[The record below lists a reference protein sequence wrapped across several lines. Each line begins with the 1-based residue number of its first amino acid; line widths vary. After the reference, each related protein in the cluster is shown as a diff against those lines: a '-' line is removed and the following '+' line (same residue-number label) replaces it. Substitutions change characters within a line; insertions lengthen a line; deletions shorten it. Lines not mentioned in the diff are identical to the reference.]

1 MLIYIILLLV
11 LVINC
16 CFENNKKIFYSSIFI
31 LFIVAVLRGD
41 DVDRDYKTYIS
52 IYEYLINGD
61 SYTIE
66 PTFILFTFISHAITG
81 TPFLI
86 FVIYASLALYY
97 KAKYIRYFSPY
108 ICLSL
113 LLYYSNFYFVH
124 ELTQIR
130 IGVASA
136 IGFFSLKYLIE
147 GRKNK
152 FIAYVL
158 IATLFHFSMIVLLVS
173 LLFDKNK
180 ISNNFIS
187 SAFILIVISYSLII
201 LNVSPLDLLRY
212 VPVSVIQEKLAI
224 YKYQTAN
231 GMVEAVNVISAL
243 QLIRIG
249 AIILIFCNAKKFD
262 NNNSMV
268 LLCKLY
274 SLSPICLAL
283 LSSLPAFA
291 IRISELFSV
300 ADIVVLPIL
309 ASYCKQKNVARFAV
323 VVLSVLVLFMNLY
336 HNEIVKGYHI

>member
-1 MLIYIILLLV
+1 M

-16 CFENNKKIFYSSIFI
+16 LFENNKKVFYFSIFV
-31 LFIVAVLRGD
+31 LLVVAVLRGD

-52 IYEYLINGD
+52 IYEYLVNGD

-66 PTFILFTFISHAITG
+66 PTFTLFTYISNAITG
-81 TPFLI
+81 TPALI

-113 LLYYSNFYFVH
+113 LVYYSNFYFVH

-136 IGFFSLKYLIE
+136 IGFFSIKYLIE

-152 FIAYVL
+152 FIAWIF
-158 IATLFHFSMIVLLVS
+158 IATLFHFSMVVMLIA

-180 ISNNFIS
+180 ISNKFS
-187 SAFILIVISYSLII
+187 LTCLMLIIISYGLII
-201 LNVSPLDLLRY
+201 LNISPLDLLRFI
-212 VPVSVIQEKLAI
+212 PISVIQEKLAI

-231 GMVEAVNVISAL
+231 GMVEAVNVVSAL

-249 AIILIFCNAKKFD
+249 AIALIFCNASKFD
-262 NNNSMV
+262 NNKPMV
-268 LLCKLY
+268 MLCKLY

-291 IRISELFSV
+291 IRISELFSL

-309 ASYCKQKNVARFAV
+309 ASYCKQKNMARLAV
-323 VVLSVLVLFMNLY
+323 IILSVLVLFMNLY
-336 HNEIVKGYHI
+336 HNELVKGYHI